1 MATSGHNQGGKTEM
15 NREAEEKTAA
25 KIEEI
30 STTIYKMVE
39 GLTSLEEVLYHANER
54 KDKDIAKSAG
64 FCLDLLNG
72 ILENAAGELANLSHE
87 LNKEA

>member
-15 NREAEEKTAA
+15 NRETEAKTTA

-30 STTIYKMVE
+30 SSTIYKIVE
-39 GLTSLEEVLYHANER
+39 GLNSLEETLYHASER
-54 KDKDIAKSAG
+54 KDKDVAKSAG
-64 FCLDLLNG
+64 ACLCLLNG
-72 ILENAAGELANLSHE
+72 ILEDAAGELFDLSRE

>member
-1 MATSGHNQGGKTEM
+1 MATSGHNQGGKTAM
-15 NREAEEKTAA
+15 NREAKEKTAA

-30 STTIYKMVE
+30 SSTICKIVE
-39 GLTSLEEVLYHANER
+39 GLNSLETTLCHASER

-64 FCLDLLNG
+64 MCLCLLNG
-72 ILENAAGELANLSHE
+72 ILENAAGELVDLSYE